1 METSNEPKKMFGKPF
16 FETWPVKEAIGSD
29 GKPCMEQCPEEDA
42 CCFGLYIR
50 DLNEEPST
58 ATCVGDFYD
67 VRLAR
72 VTTELLNAA
81 VSQGLFSGESED
93 GTGPDSTQA
102 PA

>member
-1 METSNEPKKMFGKPF
+1 METSNPTIVKPF
-16 FETWPVKEAIGSD
+16 FEAWPVKEVIGSD
-29 GKPCMEQCPEEDA
+29 GNPCLEQCAEEEA
-42 CCFGLYIR
+42 HCHGLYVR
-50 DLNEEPST
+50 DLNKETPLAS
-58 ATCVGDFYD
+58 CVADFYD
-67 VRLAR
+67 GRLAR

>member
-1 METSNEPKKMFGKPF
+1 METSNPTIVKPF
-16 FETWPVKEAIGSD
+16 FETWPVKEVIGTD
-29 GKPCMEQCPEEDA
+29 GNPCLEQCPEEEA
-42 CCFGLYIR
+42 HCHGLYLR
-50 DLNEEPST
+50 DLNKEPST
-58 ATCVGDFYD
+58 ATFVADFYEG
-67 VRLAR
+67 RLAR